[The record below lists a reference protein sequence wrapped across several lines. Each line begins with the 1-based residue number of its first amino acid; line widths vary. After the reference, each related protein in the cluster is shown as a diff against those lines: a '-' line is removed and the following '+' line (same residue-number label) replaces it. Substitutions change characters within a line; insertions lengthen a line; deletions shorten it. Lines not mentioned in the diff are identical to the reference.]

1 MGYFSADH
9 VSENSTVLQISVEEF
24 EKVCLNC
31 RNAQLVILWLKS
43 MNYVHVMTLH
53 DATKVVQQDINRFKV
68 RDDNDDNDD
77 DEDDDDEDDDDNDD
91 DVDDDDNDGDDGD
104 DDDDNVDN
112 DMDDNDDND
121 NNKKNKN
128 YALPFHHNC
137 NNPLHQPPHHHITS
151 TIIIIILIII
161 IMTSHPL

>member
-68 RDDNDDNDD
+68 RDD
-77 DEDDDDEDDDDNDD
+77 E
-91 DVDDDDNDGDDGD
+91 
-104 DDDDNVDN
+104 
-112 DMDDNDDND
+112 MRMM
-121 NNKKNKN
+121 
-128 YALPFHHNC
+128 
-137 NNPLHQPPHHHITS
+137 ITMMMM
-151 TIIIIILIII
+151 IIIIIIIRI
-161 IMTSHPL
+161 RIT